1 MASAPVRFI
10 KCCKVMGGTLPRQA
24 CARRVRAVLPPCAL
38 FAGFVGSSFFV
49 DEGER
54 ADRFNYSDGRH
65 LRRLNPRALRGAL
78 WAGATTTTTSVAAQ
92 HYSQHLNADMKSSAS
107 AGVIYLHLTTS
118 ATSRRVYLHAKVQYR
133 ARRDGAVQARARVGR
148 AQVVNGIVECAKAHA
163 ALSSPSIRRGSIL
176 QS

>member
-1 MASAPVRFI
+1 MVSSAVAFRGAATWVCWRRRRSTPSR
-10 KCCKVMGGTLPRQA
+10 CCKVMGGTLPRQA

-78 WAGATTTTTSVAAQ
+78 WAGATTTTTSFAAQ

-107 AGVIYLHLTTS
+107 AGVIYPHLTTS
-118 ATSRRVYLHAKVQYR
+118 ATSRRVYLHAKV
-133 ARRDGAVQARARVGR
+133 
-148 AQVVNGIVECAKAHA
+148 
-163 ALSSPSIRRGSIL
+163 
-176 QS
+176 